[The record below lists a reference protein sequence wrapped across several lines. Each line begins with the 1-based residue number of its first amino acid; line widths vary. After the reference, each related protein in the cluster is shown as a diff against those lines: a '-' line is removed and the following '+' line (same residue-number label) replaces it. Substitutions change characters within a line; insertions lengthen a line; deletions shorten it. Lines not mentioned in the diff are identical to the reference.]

1 MVDVPKCI
9 HCPVLLSSTPM
20 WSLNWFLLYLFGKTK
35 YHQVELYEPPKH
47 NLFPL
52 SLLLLLW
59 TIELLNINLNRH
71 LPHISAQCNSRIYS
85 SSSSA
90 VGCYRIPKIIIIIVP
105 HLSHQLLLHLN
116 EWMIT
121 RMRIWS
127 CCVCVAE
134 NTVSELMHRLPT
146 SPNVITR
153 RRRLCVDGRPSL
165 LVIHA
170 VDCHSPDHHPPFPS
184 PSCSLTQLSRTLSLS
199 LPLRLFS

>member
-1 MVDVPKCI
+1 M
-9 HCPVLLSSTPM
+9 HSLSCPLVIYPHVVIELISIVFVWKNKISSSWALPFPQNTIY
-20 WSLNWFLLYLFGKTK
+20 SSS
-35 YHQVELYEPPKH
+35 
-47 NLFPL
+47 FPL

-59 TIELLNINLNRH
+59 TIVLLNINLNRH
-71 LPHISAQCNSRIYS
+71 LPHISAQCNSRIY

-127 CCVCVAE
+127 CSVCVAE

-146 SPNVITR
+146 SPNVITRR

-170 VDCHSPDHHPPFPS
+170 VDCHSPDHHPPLPS
-184 PSCSLTQLSRTLSLS
+184 PSCSLTQLRRTLSLP